1 MGHLFCT
8 EIVKKMTAPIELSV
22 AKETRTMTL
31 PIVRRT
37 ALCGHSGLRLRK
49 HLHANG
55 LTNGKRI

>member
-1 MGHLFCT
+1 
-8 EIVKKMTAPIELSV
+8 MTASIELSV
-22 AKETRTMTL
+22 AKETSTMTL

-37 ALCGHSGLRLRK
+37 AFCGHSGLRLRK